1 MYSGSGYRHEIQ
13 QIAPESQKKPITW
26 NSSDNTDQVFCY
38 PFMYTFFNYYLIYMS
53 FTMKKN

>member
-26 NSSDNTDQVFCY
+26 NSSDNTDQVFFLLSFY
-38 PFMYTFFNYYLIYMS
+38 VYFF
-53 FTMKKN
+53 